1 MNKTCVVAVP
11 IYKKTFS
18 HDEEMCV
25 RKYASVFSEEKL
37 IFICPDSLDRS
48 YYLDR
53 FPAFEYEPFQD
64 RFFKGIKGY
73 NRLMLSESFYERFD
87 KFDYILIAQPDAV
100 IWRDENMLSHFMDKG
115 FDYYGAPWIPERRI
129 WEWTWV
135 RDTDGKHGVIE
146 CAKKK
151 DHGIVMGNGG
161 FSLRKIKPC
170 IKLIHEH
177 RWRKIYW
184 FIKRN
189 EDIFFGL
196 LGRRGNNRCD
206 FKLADIETGKA
217 FALEYDLKDYVEK
230 GEVPFGVHGWNK
242 YFDSFEEMEKYLKE
256 KGVWH

>member
-1 MNKTCVVAVP
+1 MSKTCVVAVP
-11 IYKKTFS
+11 IYKKCFS
-18 HDEEMCV
+18 HDEEQCV
-25 RKYASVFSEEKL
+25 KKYATVLSEEKI
-37 IFICPDSLDRS
+37 IFICPESLDKS
-48 YYLDR
+48 YYKEQ
-53 FPAFEYEPFQD
+53 FPTFDYESFRD
-64 RFFKGIKGY
+64 KYFKGIAGY
-73 NRLMLSESFYERFD
+73 NKLMLSESFYGRFD
-87 KFDYILIAQPDAV
+87 NYEYILIAQPDAV
-100 IWRDENMLSHFMDKG
+100 IWREENMLRYFMDKD

-135 RDTDGKHGVIE
+135 TDNNGKRIE

-196 LGRRGNNRCD
+196 LGREGNNRCN
-206 FKLADIETGKA
+206 FKLADNATGKQ

-230 GEVPFGVHGWNK
+230 GEIPFGVHGWNK
-242 YFDSFEEMEKYLKE
+242 YFDTFEEMENYLKE
-256 KGVWH
+256 KGIWH